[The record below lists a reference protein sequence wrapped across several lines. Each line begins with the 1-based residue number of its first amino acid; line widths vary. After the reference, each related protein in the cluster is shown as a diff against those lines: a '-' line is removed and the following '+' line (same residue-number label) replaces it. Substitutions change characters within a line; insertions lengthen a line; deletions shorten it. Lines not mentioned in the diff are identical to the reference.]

1 MALKTNVYIDA
12 FNLYYGFLRKTP
24 YRWHDLGGANE
35 SRPPFF
41 VAAAVSAAN
50 L

>member
-24 YRWHDLGGANE
+24 YRWLDLGAN
-35 SRPPFF
+35 R
-41 VAAAVSAAN
+41 VAEPTNHV
-50 L
+50 LRFL